1 MTFEYIGFLFGINY
15 IKRIPLSSSGV
26 FDLNIKNK
34 KEERGRERRF
44 FSGVLLLSLSTV
56 VVKLLGLGFKIP
68 MLSFLGTEGMGYF
81 NSAYE
86 IYAMLC
92 TVATAGLP
100 VALSIIV
107 ASSRAK
113 HDFFAVEHV
122 YRYAFRIFFVFGT
135 SAAVLMAVFSEELAS
150 LIGNPAA
157 QQCIVAIA
165 PTLLFVCIAGA
176 IRGYCQGFEYMTP
189 TAVSQLIE
197 ALGKLVLGVFL
208 AKFAIKRGY
217 SLPIVS
223 AFAVLGIS
231 FGSLF
236 SLLYLMLVKR
246 LKSFESVAKDTEKAR
261 NIKGSATVIKLLRI
275 ALPITLGSAVIG
287 LTRIIDMTLIMHR
300 LGDVGIN
307 IAQRNEIYGAYT
319 TLALPVFSLIPALIA
334 PVSVALVP
342 QLSAFTQSKDK
353 SGETVVLEN
362 SIRLTAILALPAS
375 LGLTMF
381 SKQILELIF
390 RDQGEAIAIS
400 APLLSALGGSVL
412 FSCLITTTNAILQ
425 AYKRP
430 GLPIISMTVGVG
442 VKLISSYALMG
453 VESIGV
459 MGAPLG
465 SLLCN
470 LCITLIN
477 LAFVSRALG
486 EGLDAF
492 KLFFRPLTAA
502 VLSVGGAFALYAYLY
517 DYVGDGV
524 LSFVS
529 ALAVAVLLYAL
540 LSLLT
545 GSITK
550 RDISLLPFGD
560 RLINRMGKHKQE
572 E

>member
-1 MTFEYIGFLFGINY
+1 M
-15 IKRIPLSSSGV
+15 

-34 KEERGRERRF
+34 KDERGGERRF
-44 FSGVLLLSLSTV
+44 FSGVFLLSLSTV
-56 VVKLLGLGFKIP
+56 IVKLIGLGFKIP

-100 VALSIIV
+100 VALSILV
-107 ASSRAK
+107 ASSRAEG
-113 HDFFAVEHV
+113 DLCAVERV
-122 YRYAFRIFFVFGT
+122 YRYAHRIFLVFGI
-135 SAAVLMAVFSEELAS
+135 SASALMVVFSEELAS

-157 QQCIVAIA
+157 KPCIIAIA
-165 PTLLFVCIAGA
+165 PTLLFICIAGA

-197 ALGKLVLGVFL
+197 ALGKLVLGIFL
-208 AKFAIKRGY
+208 ASFAIKRGY
-217 SLPIVS
+217 SLPTVS

-231 FGSLF
+231 IGSLF
-236 SLLYLMLVKR
+236 SLLYLWLVKL
-246 LKSFESVAKDTEKAR
+246 LKPLAR
-261 NIKGSATVIKLLRI
+261 TDEYGTPMPKKERKVKSSETVLKLLRI

-300 LGDVGIN
+300 LGDVGIDS
-307 IAQRNEIYGAYT
+307 AQRNEIYGAYT

-342 QLSAFTQSKDK
+342 QLSAFSQSKDK
-353 SGETVVLEN
+353 NGEATVLEN
-362 SIRLTAILALPAS
+362 SLRLTVILALPAA
-375 LGLTMF
+375 LGLTAF
-381 SKQILELIF
+381 ARPILELIF
-390 RDQGEAIAIS
+390 SGQSEAIAIS

-412 FSCLITTTNAILQ
+412 FSCLMTTTNAILQ

-430 GLPIISMTVGVG
+430 GLPIISMTVGVA

-470 LCITLIN
+470 LCVTVIN
-477 LAFVSRALG
+477 LAFVFALSR
-486 EGLDAF
+486 EGLDSWR
-492 KLFFRPLTAA
+492 LFFKPLMAS
-502 VLSVGGAFALYAYLY
+502 VLSVGGAFALYAYLCKIIN
-517 DYVGDGV
+517 DGV
-524 LSFVS
+524 LPFAI
-529 ALAVAVLLYAL
+529 ALAVAVLLYLL

-545 GSITK
+545 GSITAN
-550 RDISLLPFGD
+550 DISLLPFGD
-560 RLINRMGKHKQE
+560 RLVGRRNAQKQKE
-572 E
+572 